1 MGNTQSTPET
11 YQANEEVVIKY
22 QYTTDNG
29 SEVKIPQ
36 QLDPY
41 RYFNLPE
48 SAPFLLVKKAFRSKA
63 SCPNR
68 QERAMASLAYSMI
81 TSKTRQC
88 FKKIGSNFV
97 IVGEDIFLLVAIGHT
112 ARVVQV
118 LSEDES
124 LINAQNEH
132 GHIPL
137 YVAARSGFYDIT
149 SILITRGSTVN
160 HCQVDGSTPL
170 HAGAYFGQTEIVKML
185 LQYGA
190 NPTIKNKW
198 NHAPIDEAEKNKTKE
213 AFRKFEVNQIS
224 QFIKTLSKMDKAH
237 RVRPVLYGSDIVAK
251 EVIINDDT
259 AELNDWHTAWHGTQY
274 EHLQSIIEHGLQPSG
289 YTLPDGNTI
298 TTGKK
303 HFKLGETRF
312 GVDDWARAIF
322 VSPSLRYAAHEVYAG
337 RVFEEKIRFSVVLK
351 VTFGPNIKY
360 EEHDPT
366 TTKKYNSLEGEPLH
380 PEYRIEA
387 SKDDIIM
394 RIESTPE
401 ESNDSPVIV
410 KSVVFIKT
418 DFLDNV
424 TEHKLLLHED
434 ICNIF
439 S

>member
-1 MGNTQSTPET
+1 MGNKQSTPET
-11 YQANEEVVIKY
+11 YQANVIQY

-41 RYFNLPE
+41 KHFKLPE
-48 SAPFLLVKKAFRSKA
+48 SAPFLEIKKAFRSRA
-63 SCPNR
+63 RCPNR
-68 QERAMASLAYSMI
+68 QERAMASLAYCMI
-81 TSKTRQC
+81 TSKAMQC
-88 FKKIGSNFV
+88 FKKKGSNFV

-112 ARVVQV
+112 ARVVQA
-118 LSEDES
+118 LSEDEN
-124 LINAQNEH
+124 LIKAQNEH
-132 GHIPL
+132 GHVPL
-137 YVAARSGFYDIT
+137 YIAARSGFYDLT
-149 SILITRGSTVN
+149 SILITRGSPVN

-185 LQYGA
+185 LECGA
-190 NPTIKNKW
+190 DPTIKNKW
-198 NHAPIDEAEKNKTKE
+198 NHTPMDEAENSKITE
-213 AFRKFEVNQIS
+213 AFKKYKDDQIS
-224 QFIKTLSKMDKAH
+224 LFVESLSEMDK
-237 RVRPVLYGSDIVAK
+237 RPRLRPILYGDNDVVAQ
-251 EVIINDDT
+251 EVIIDDM
-259 AELNDWHTAWHGTQY
+259 AELNDWRTAWHGTQY
-274 EHLQSIIEHGLQPSG
+274 DHLQSIIKNGLQSSG
-289 YTLPDGNTI
+289 NTLPDGSTI
-298 TTGKK
+298 TTGKG
-303 HFKLGETRF
+303 HFELGKTYF

-322 VSPSLRYAAHEVYAG
+322 VSPSLRYAAHEAYAG
-337 RVFEEKIRFSVVLK
+337 RIFSEGVRWCIVLK
-351 VTFGPNIKY
+351 VIFGPNIKY

-366 TTKKYNSLEGEPLH
+366 TTKMHNSLEGEPLH

-387 SKDDIIM
+387 SKDDVIM

-424 TEHKLLLHED
+424 AETKLLSHED